1 MKKWRLCLT
10 GVALA
15 AACLTGCQQKDP
27 EPGEV
32 AGYDEGEEYLSIW
45 VHSIED
51 TEEGQAYKESVDTFN
66 EAYDGQYFADIEFV
80 PRNDSSAS

>member
-10 GVALA
+10 GVVLA

-32 AGYDEGEEYLSIW
+32 AGYDEGEEYLSNCYQQLLLN
-45 VHSIED
+45 H
-51 TEEGQAYKESVDTFN
+51 
-66 EAYDGQYFADIEFV
+66 YFLDYG
-80 PRNDSSAS
+80 

>member
-10 GVALA
+10 GVVLA

-32 AGYDEGEEYLSIW
+32 AGYDEGEE
-45 VHSIED
+45 
-51 TEEGQAYKESVDTFN
+51 
-66 EAYDGQYFADIEFV
+66 
-80 PRNDSSAS
+80 